1 MYHSDRSGCPGIIR
15 CFSPDQGTLFCGVAV
30 LSNKKMLR
38 AVTTVL
44 LLIVLVVTSFHAA
57 LGNKSYPIMTYA
69 IGTVTSPSVILQ
81 NGTAG
86 TSTIYTNGTSAKV
99 SVAAPSNWWNSSW
112 LYRKQITISENS
124 GSDLTNYAINFTINS
139 QELIANNKMNDD
151 CSDLRFT
158 GPSYL
163 YELPIAVNN
172 SESPNELSDY
182 QAKISITDQ
191 SILEHIATDGRD
203 IRLFSTQQSNP
214 YLIENEIPLWIQS
227 RTANELILWTKV
239 NVSAFS
245 TKTLFMYY
253 GNSSAPT
260 VSNGTEVFD
269 FYDGFS
275 LNTISE
281 YTVVDLGTT
290 SAPSSWSITGGLMQ
304 ETTNIHTYGSPDMN
318 GTFAYHESGNWNNC
332 ILEAKVRTTDDDFI
346 GLIFRYVNSSNYYRF
361 AWENQDHTASGGIG
375 PGRYLHETVNGTWNT
390 IDSDSVVYTTSK
402 WYDFTIIM
410 NGNYI
415 EAYIDDV
422 LVLNGTGSGPTS
434 GKIGM
439 YNWACQNAYWDDLR
453 IRKFTLPEP
462 TSLIGVENQIASDE
476 TELSYWIESGINTTN
491 TKIWVKIPSISSNGN
506 ATVNLYYGNPSANS
520 RSDAKLTFYRYL
532 NFSSGADG
540 IDSGIGAQD
549 GQGGLPTNYEIF
561 EEGRTLHIWGN
572 VWKYTD
578 LSTVVNG
585 DGSQILEYTMTSTDN
600 GEIQGVGIS
609 NIINDADSSH
619 TYRFTGSQSWGLTPD
634 KTYSGAGGDW
644 QTVYATL
651 NDFSGTYSY
660 FVWMGDDDAD
670 GSQDCM
676 FKDVRV
682 RPYSSPEPSIYLGTE
697 ETILY
702 DYVLRINN
710 QEADNWTIN
719 LQVYDDSGVARLSK
733 TTIGFQNGNSS
744 DQIMV
749 SDGTMLQGE
758 GPPYSL
764 AGNAT
769 IYINMSNVQANT
781 EGTSYIYTYLE
792 ILVPGTTILTQ
803 FEITFEI
810 A

>member
-1 MYHSDRSGCPGIIR
+1 MCK
-15 CFSPDQGTLFCGVAV
+15 TAV
-30 LSNKKMLR
+30 LTNKKISR
-38 AVTTVL
+38 AATTVL
-44 LLIVLVVTSFHAA
+44 FLIVLAGTSFYTAF
-57 LGNKSYPIMTYA
+57 GNKSYQIIMYA
-69 IGTVTSPSVILQ
+69 IGTVSSPSVILQ
-81 NGTAG
+81 SGIAG
-86 TSTIYTNGTSAKV
+86 TSTIYTNATSAKV

-112 LYRKQITISENS
+112 LYRKQITVSENS
-124 GSDLTNYAINFTINS
+124 GNDLTNYAINFTINS
-139 QELIANNKMNDD
+139 QELIANNKMNND
-151 CSDLRFT
+151 CSDFRFT

-172 SESPNELSDY
+172 SESPSELSNY
-182 QAKISITDQ
+182 QAKINITDQ
-191 SILEHIATDGRD
+191 TILEHIATDGRD

-214 YLIENEIPLWIQS
+214 YSIGNEIPLWIQS

-253 GNSSAPT
+253 GNSSAST

-275 LNTISE
+275 LNTMSE

-332 ILEAKVRTTDDDFI
+332 ILEAKVRSSDDDFI
-346 GLIFRYVNSSNYYRF
+346 GLVFRYVNSSNYYRF
-361 AWENQDHTASGGIG
+361 AWERQDHTASGGIG
-375 PGRYLHETVNGTWNT
+375 SGRYLHEIVNGTWNT
-390 IDSDSVVYTTSK
+390 IDSASVVYTTNQ
-402 WYDFTIIM
+402 WYDFKIIM
-410 NGNYI
+410 NGSYM
-415 EAYIDDV
+415 EAHVDDV
-422 LVLNGTGSGPTS
+422 LVLNGTGSGPAS

-453 IRKFTLPEP
+453 IRKFTLLEP
-462 TSLIGVENQIASDE
+462 SSLIGVENQIASEDR
-476 TELSYWIESGINTTN
+476 ELSYWIESGINTAN

-506 ATVNLYYGNPSANS
+506 TAINLYYGNPSANS
-520 RSDAKLTFYRYL
+520 GSDAKSTFYRYL

-540 IDSGIGAQD
+540 IDGGIGGQD
-549 GQGGLPTNYEIF
+549 GQSGWPTNYEIL
-561 EEGRTLHIWGN
+561 EGGRTLHIWGN
-572 VWKYTD
+572 VWKYTA

-585 DGSQILEYTMTSTDN
+585 DGSQILEYTMSSTDN

-609 NIINDADSSH
+609 NIISGPDASH

-634 KTYSGAGGDW
+634 KTYSGTGGDW
-644 QTVYATL
+644 QAVYARL
-651 NDFSGTYSY
+651 NDFSGTYPY

-682 RPYSSPEPSIYLGTE
+682 RPYSSPEPSISLGTE

-702 DYVLRINN
+702 DYVLTITN
-710 QEADNWTIN
+710 QEADDWTIN
-719 LQVYDDSGVARLSK
+719 LQVFDDSGVARLSK

-744 DQIMV
+744 DQIIV
-749 SDGTMLQGE
+749 SDGTVIQGK
-758 GPPYSL
+758 GSPYSL

-769 IYINMSNVQANT
+769 IYVTMSNVQANT
-781 EGTSYIYTYLE
+781 GGTSYLYAYLE
-792 ILVPGTTILTQ
+792 ILVPDTTILTQ